1 MQCPACNLTLVMAE
15 RTGVEI
21 DYCPQC
27 RGTEVSLAGAVR
39 LASVRVWR
47 CLVCEPDYAFDEL
60 LWRVRGEYLEM
71 PGLHLTVPQA
81 ARLWGLEAVVCDA
94 LLSSLVAS
102 RFLRQTAG
110 GTFAL
115 ATSEG
120 RAMAAPRRIL
130 PGKNERSRSREGWAV
145 EHDHLS

>member
-60 LWRVRGEYLEM
+60 LWRVRGG
-71 PGLHLTVPQA
+71 PSRNARTAPDRPASGTVVG
-81 ARLWGLEAVVCDA
+81 AR
-94 LLSSLVAS
+94 
-102 RFLRQTAG
+102 G
-110 GTFAL
+110 G
-115 ATSEG
+115 
-120 RAMAAPRRIL
+120 R
-130 PGKNERSRSREGWAV
+130 V
-145 EHDHLS
+145 